1 MKTAFSKRR
10 RRGFTLIELMVVMV
24 IIGILASLSIARY
37 MNFKDRGY
45 VVAATADID
54 LVRRLLAYYAADWN
68 SYPAAAAT
76 YQDIQDQLIDA
87 DGNSYGQLPV
97 AYTFEFLT
105 YAVDANGE
113 YIVRAQAMDNAG
125 TVLVATA
132 ETIQRE

>member
-1 MKTAFSKRR
+1 MRTALSQRR
-10 RRGFTLIELMVVMV
+10 RRGFTLIEVMIVMV
-24 IIGILASLSIARY
+24 IIGILSSLSIARY

-87 DGNSYGQLPV
+87 DGNSLGQLPV
-97 AYTFEFLT
+97 PFTFVFLT
-105 YAVDANGE
+105 YEVDASSE
-113 YIVRAQAMDNAG
+113 YTFRARALDNAG
-125 TVLVATA
+125 TVLVATP
-132 ETIQRE
+132 ETIRPE